1 MSRETIKFK
10 GVLADLEYDAKA
22 LGIRIDGLVK
32 GLRNDLDPM
41 MKPKDLQVERISS
54 RAFDLEARHSE
65 YMEVLAEI
73 EKAKDL
79 LGR

>member
-10 GVLADLEYDAKA
+10 GVLADLEYDAKS
-22 LGIRIDGLVK
+22 LGIRIDGLVN
-32 GLRNDLDPM
+32 GLRNDLNPM
-41 MKPKDLQVERISS
+41 MKTRDLPVERISS
-54 RAFDLEARHSE
+54 RAFDLAARHSE
-65 YMEVLAEI
+65 YMEALAAI